1 MAEEGK
7 NKVASSLLDLQPTAV
22 LELFRIFPD
31 RINKPSLFLGFH
43 GGSIF
48 SESIVWQ
55 GVQYLPLAIESEGF
69 DILGDGKLPRPKIRV
84 ANKNNIITNFLQNY
98 KDLINAKIVRKKAQV
113 KFLDD
118 VNFDG
123 GNPFGVAD
131 PKAELADETWIMGRK
146 TQESKIFVEF
156 ELNSPLD
163 LENFSVNNRG
173 VVAKFCYWQYR
184 GEGCRYQ
191 GMAVEKD
198 DASPFLDADGNG
210 VVPTYNPPE
219 NSPVDFIA
227 DPSAKWNANV
237 NYQKSGVV
245 WIESPS
251 IIVPPM
257 GGDVNESGVPLKT
270 VYVSVKDDNLGQS
283 PEGNPS
289 YWAKDGCCKK
299 LNSCKKRFNN
309 SNDLIFVEG
318 DTVTKTFDTIQISG
332 ADSPESSRVP
342 NFTGLFHT
350 TIEEVTGVISPTGEW
365 TLMGWVNINE
375 NSPKGAGIFSTTQ
388 KDDGRWPNC
397 KYLNVGV
404 ATTDRGNNSV
414 GYTTDRVTAN
424 HMGYV
429 INKTSSSSSAF
440 RVSNLHKTEKLDQ
453 GNIAEWHC
461 YIITH
466 QTGTAT
472 FINGE
477 GREEDTLL
485 NIYVDGENL
494 YHMQG
499 SDAGRLDNNLGNF
512 ASYNERT
519 GMTWDEFNKPALPD
533 TFMLGAVEYAN
544 TTNGYENSEAMHTSS
559 MNGQLG
565 TWALWNRALGD
576 QERNYLR
583 KQVIRPVDVVENL
596 SFIPR
601 LYEDCTGMQST
612 LTGGT
617 GDGLEDG
624 TEPLLYGHNSLVSWW
639 DGTTGFI
646 PTTTTI
652 GMTDIH
658 TGGFHLTGSGQFTGV
673 QETYSE
679 GAIVKVPNPTPT
691 KPRFGGFPGT
701 DGFSYGRNTK
711 Y

>member
-1 MAEEGK
+1 MAEEGR

-48 SESIVWQ
+48 NKSIVWQ

-69 DILGDGKLPRPKIRV
+69 DVLGDGKLPRPKIRV
-84 ANKNNIITNFLQNY
+84 SNKNHIITNFLQNY
-98 KDLINAKIVRKKAQV
+98 RDLINAKIVRKKAQV

-118 VNFDG
+118 TNFDG

-131 PKAELADETWIMGRK
+131 PKAELADETWLMGRK

-191 GMAVEKD
+191 GLPIEKD
-198 DASPFLDADGNG
+198 DGSPFLDADGKG
-210 VVPTYNPPE
+210 VVPSYTAPE
-219 NSPVDFIA
+219 NSPIDFYA
-227 DPSAKWNANV
+227 DPSAKWNPNTIY
-237 NYQKSGVV
+237 NKSGVV

-251 IIVPPM
+251 ITLPPL

-270 VYVSVKDDNLGQS
+270 VYVSISDDNLGQV

-299 LNSCKKRFNN
+299 LNACKKRFNH
-309 SNDLIFVEG
+309 SNELMFVQG
-318 DTVTKTFDTIQISG
+318 DTVVKTFDTIQISG
-332 ADSPESSRVP
+332 ASSPESVHVP

-350 TIEEVTGVISPTGEW
+350 TVGEITGAMTPTGEW

-375 NSPKGAGIFSTTQ
+375 NSPKAAGIFSTAP

-397 KYLNVGV
+397 KYLNIGV
-404 ATTDRGNNSV
+404 ATTNRGNSSR
-414 GYTTDRVTAN
+414 GYSTNKVTAN

-429 INKTSSSSSAF
+429 IKKGSSSSSAF
-440 RVSNLHKTEKLDQ
+440 RVSNLHLTEALDQ

-466 QTGTAT
+466 ETGTAT
-472 FINGE
+472 FINGD
-477 GREEDTLL
+477 GKEEDTLIS
-485 NIYVDGENL
+485 IYVDGEDL
-494 YHMQG
+494 YHSRG
-499 SDAGRLDNNLGNF
+499 SDPARLDDNLGNF
-512 ASYNERT
+512 ASWNERT
-519 GMTWDEFNKPALPD
+519 GMTWDAFSKPALPD
-533 TFMLGAVEYAN
+533 TFMLGAVEYAA

-565 TWALWNRALGD
+565 TWALWNRALGN
-576 QERNYLR
+576 QERDYLR
-583 KQVIRPVDVVENL
+583 KQVIRPSDVVENL
-596 SFIPR
+596 TFIPR
-601 LYEDCTGMQST
+601 LYEDCTGLQST
-612 LTGGT
+612 ITGGT

-624 TEPLLYGHNSLVSWW
+624 TEPLLYGRNSLVAWW
-639 DGTTGFI
+639 DGTTGLI
-646 PTTTTI
+646 PSTTTI
-652 GMTDIH
+652 GMMDIH
-658 TGGFHLTGSGQFTGV
+658 TGELHLTGSGQFTGS
-673 QETYSE
+673 YSE
-679 GAIVKVPNPTPT
+679 GQIVSVPNPTPN

-701 DGFSYGRNTK
+701 DGFSYGRDTK